1 MGQPEA
7 EVCDQR
13 GRLQLT
19 GSEAFFGGTAPDG
32 CLDLVDLGDAA
43 QAFSGDRHAKWR
55 AFSTTP
61 SF

>member
-1 MGQPEA
+1 
-7 EVCDQR
+7 
-13 GRLQLT
+13 LQLT